1 MTALIFSGCRPHH
14 AKHIHLK
21 LSLTCLV
28 FLKKLLGSPPEFQLA
43 LCLATHSLQIQLSPI
58 IKWNCASNLDC
69 IFFFMLPLWIILD
82 HQLARRLKTIL
93 QTKVSI
99 WEKKDPMSYHYHCHT
114 DLCSVEEK
122 GDWYSPAQPDDL
134 GNQWGF
140 TNRAGMEP
148 SLHKS
153 LARYWGKEGRFSA
166 TIFPV

>member
-1 MTALIFSGCRPHH
+1 MFGIFKETFGVATRISTRALFSYTL
-14 AKHIHLK
+14 ITNSVESNYQVK
-21 LSLTCLV
+21 LCFKPWLY
-28 FLKKLLGSPPEFQLA
+28 
-43 LCLATHSLQIQLSPI
+43 
-58 IKWNCASNLDC
+58 
-69 IFFFMLPLWIILD
+69 FFFMLPLWIILD

-153 LARYWGKEGRFSA
+153 LAPYWGKEGRFSA